1 MLMWICFFF
10 SGFIV
15 VAACVMTFEA
25 RDSAAKVVPARLKLS
40 TNGPPSGGSYGGH
53 SGHTH
58 GGYSGH
64 GSLRTSGS
72 QTGSVQQPPSH
83 LHGRVPTDRR
93 AMTESFLNFS
103 RGLALK
109 SQNKHSLKIP
119 QGSINKSPSAPNLV
133 LEHCADSQERSSPLL
148 SRYGTEKCSSK
159 SSRRTFANCAL
170 LNASLLHRHAL
181 SVDETAAANYRL
193 SHESLQ
199 GSGSQGSLAL
209 DLHLECP
216 VTLRIHDRRRNPL
229 LRQRRV
235 DEDERQVYDD
245 SSRRSSHSCSPRLP
259 MNIRES
265 KSGSTGSTHQ
275 LPVHVPFTISRR
287 RSSNASDS
295 THRSR
300 AKKREYPHSRGKL
313 ERAISSDSRL
323 MGAIPKTHRHYSP
336 TQGSIEQEP
345 GGSSS
350 DTDIRKAHAVV
361 HFYKHSH

>member
-119 QGSINKSPSAPNLV
+119 QVKKTPLKWSHHDTMLIKLV
-133 LEHCADSQERSSPLL
+133 
-148 SRYGTEKCSSK
+148 
-159 SSRRTFANCAL
+159 
-170 LNASLLHRHAL
+170 
-181 SVDETAAANYRL
+181 
-193 SHESLQ
+193 
-199 GSGSQGSLAL
+199 SG
-209 DLHLECP
+209 
-216 VTLRIHDRRRNPL
+216 
-229 LRQRRV
+229 
-235 DEDERQVYDD
+235 
-245 SSRRSSHSCSPRLP
+245 
-259 MNIRES
+259 
-265 KSGSTGSTHQ
+265 
-275 LPVHVPFTISRR
+275 
-287 RSSNASDS
+287 
-295 THRSR
+295 
-300 AKKREYPHSRGKL
+300 
-313 ERAISSDSRL
+313 
-323 MGAIPKTHRHYSP
+323 
-336 TQGSIEQEP
+336 
-345 GGSSS
+345 
-350 DTDIRKAHAVV
+350 
-361 HFYKHSH
+361 FYK